1 MSYSLKCIDEEEV
14 NFAVVIVRYKEDKV
28 DDFLMV
34 KFEKIHKFIKIPH
47 LDLFQNMII
56 AEVTTTTITII
67 ISTKPVAVS
76 VLRHRDDQVDP

>member
-1 MSYSLKCIDEEEV
+1 MH
-14 NFAVVIVRYKEDKV
+14 RRGGG
-28 DDFLMV
+28 
-34 KFEKIHKFIKIPH
+34 KFRGGNRQIQGGQGGRFSDGKIRKKIINLSKIPH